1 LRLGCVYSRCNGKS
15 LQLTTTRGDSNV
27 WIRASLVDQ
36 ANFFKTAWEVAVKAV
51 GDDKDTVP
59 RLLVLDICRMLGYY
73 REVNADSWERAGRSR
88 EMRLFAE
95 SHHKKL
101 FPDQYPAN
109 DTDSDSSG
117 DNDTGVDDADDDVT
131 AVAAALACCS
141 RCSVEFSKC

>member
-1 LRLGCVYSRCNGKS
+1 MDADITL
-15 LQLTTTRGDSNV
+15 
-27 WIRASLVDQ
+27 
-36 ANFFKTAWEVAVKAV
+36 
-51 GDDKDTVP
+51 DTVP

-95 SHHKKL
+95 SHRKKL